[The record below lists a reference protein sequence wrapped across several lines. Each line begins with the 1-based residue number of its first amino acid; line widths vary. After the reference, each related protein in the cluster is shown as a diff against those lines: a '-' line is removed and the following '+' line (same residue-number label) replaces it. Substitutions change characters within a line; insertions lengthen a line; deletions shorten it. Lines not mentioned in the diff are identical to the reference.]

1 MVEETAPSQR
11 ERHYTSV
18 MQLPV
23 LVGQI
28 VDAVAPRLGGGG
40 EMSPGVGGVGN
51 WVVTL
56 SSLIAVLVVGGTAA
70 KVASRLMRRSTPEL
84 VLLLDQSAQFYS
96 RWPED
101 RLAGAPRAELM
112 IEAAR
117 CRRIINLL
125 ESKAMPSADRGL
137 ATRGP
142 IDGLRAWVALL
153 HNRIAEQLNAS
164 DRPAFGW
171 ETYPAPLA

>member
-1 MVEETAPSQR
+1 
-11 ERHYTSV
+11 
-18 MQLPV
+18 MQPPV

-28 VDAVAPRLGGGG
+28 LGAVVPRLGVGG
-40 EMSPGVGGVGN
+40 EMSPSGIGGVGN

-56 SSLIAVLVVGGTAA
+56 SSLLAVFVVGGTAA

-84 VLLLDQSAQFYS
+84 ILLLDQSAQFYS

-112 IEAAR
+112 VEAAR
-117 CRRIINLL
+117 CRRIIDLL
-125 ESKAMPSADRGL
+125 ESPRVPSADRGP
-137 ATRGP
+137 AACGP

-153 HNRIAEQLNAS
+153 HSRIAEQLDAPA
-164 DRPAFGW
+164 RPAFWW
-171 ETYPAPLA
+171 ETSPAPLA